1 MRLIL
6 IWICNALAL
15 LAVAYLLPGI
25 NVDGF
30 TSALIAALVLGLI
43 NALIRPLLI
52 LLTLPITVLTL
63 GLFILIINGLLF
75 WFAGSVLKGFEV
87 SGFWVGV
94 MGALLYSI
102 LSSIFSLLIPRQTIQ
117 PPRPEQGSGPNSGR
131 SPVTIDHDKL

>member
-6 IWICNALAL
+6 IWMCNALAL

-30 TSALIAALVLGLI
+30 ASALIAALVLGLI
-43 NALIRPLLI
+43 NTMIRPLLI
-52 LLTLPITVLTL
+52 LLTLPITMVTL

-75 WFAGSVLKGFEV
+75 WFAGSVLRGFEV

-102 LSSIFSLLIPRQTIQ
+102 ISSALSLLIPRQTLRQ
-117 PPRPEQGSGPNSGR
+117 PGSKSG
-131 SPVTIDHDKL
+131 PVTIDHDKL

>member
-6 IWICNALAL
+6 IWIFNALAL

-25 NVDGF
+25 HVDGF
-30 TSALIAALVLGLI
+30 VAALIAALVLGLI
-43 NALIRPLLI
+43 NTLIRPILI
-52 LLTLPITVLTL
+52 LLTLPVTVLTL

-94 MGALLYSI
+94 MGALLYSF
-102 LSSIFSLLIPRQTIQ
+102 LSSLFSLLIYKQTS
-117 PPRPEQGSGPNSGR
+117 RPVQNG
-131 SPVTIDHDKL
+131 PVTIDHDKIP

>member
-1 MRLIL
+1 MRLLL

-30 TSALIAALVLGLI
+30 TSALIAAVILGLI
-43 NALIRPLLI
+43 NTLIRPLLI

-75 WFAGSVLKGFEV
+75 WLAGSVLRGFEV

-102 LSSIFSLLIPRQTIQ
+102 LSSVFSLLIPRRTHRQ
-117 PPRPEQGSGPNSGR
+117 PESKSG
-131 SPVTIDHDKL
+131 PVTIDHDKL

>member
-1 MRLIL
+1 MKLML
-6 IWICNALAL
+6 IWLCNALAL

-43 NALIRPLLI
+43 NTLIRPLLI
-52 LLTLPITVLTL
+52 LLTLPITVVTL

-75 WFAGSVLKGFEV
+75 WFAGSVLRGFEV

-102 LSSIFSLLIPRQTIQ
+102 ISSALSLLIPRPALRQ
-117 PPRPEQGSGPNSGR
+117 PGSNPG
-131 SPVTIDHDKL
+131 PVTIDHDKL

>member
-6 IWICNALAL
+6 IWMCNALAL

-75 WFAGSVLKGFEV
+75 WFAGSVLRGFEV

-102 LSSIFSLLIPRQTIQ
+102 ISSALSLLIPRPTLRQ
-117 PPRPEQGSGPNSGR
+117 PGSNSG
-131 SPVTIDHDKL
+131 PVTIDHDKL

>member
-6 IWICNALAL
+6 IWMCNALAL

-43 NALIRPLLI
+43 NTLIRPLLI

-75 WFAGSVLKGFEV
+75 WFAGSVLRGFEV

-102 LSSIFSLLIPRQTIQ
+102 LSSVFSLLIPRRTLRQ
-117 PPRPEQGSGPNSGR
+117 PGSNSG
-131 SPVTIDHDKL
+131 PVTIDHDKL

>member
-1 MRLIL
+1 M
-6 IWICNALAL
+6 CNALAL

-43 NALIRPLLI
+43 NTLIRPLLI

-75 WFAGSVLKGFEV
+75 WFAGSVLRGFEV

-102 LSSIFSLLIPRQTIQ
+102 LSSVFSLLIPRRTLRQS
-117 PPRPEQGSGPNSGR
+117 GSNSG
-131 SPVTIDHDKL
+131 PVTIDHDKL

>member
-6 IWICNALAL
+6 IWMCNALAL

-30 TSALIAALVLGLI
+30 TSALIAALVLGFI
-43 NALIRPLLI
+43 NTLIRPLLI

-75 WFAGSVLKGFEV
+75 WFAGSVLRGFEV

-102 LSSIFSLLIPRQTIQ
+102 ISSALSLLIPRPTLRQ
-117 PPRPEQGSGPNSGR
+117 PGSNSG
-131 SPVTIDHDKL
+131 PVTIDHDKL

>member
-1 MRLIL
+1 MKLLL

-25 NVDGF
+25 HVDGLA
-30 TSALIAALVLGLI
+30 SALIAAVVLGLI
-43 NALIRPLLI
+43 NTLIRPLLI

-75 WFAGSVLKGFEV
+75 WFAGSVLRGFEV

-102 LSSIFSLLIPRQTIQ
+102 ISSALSLLIPRPALRQ
-117 PPRPEQGSGPNSGR
+117 PGSNPG
-131 SPVTIDHDKL
+131 PVTIDHDKL